1 MIVNVRPLNAVEQES
16 DKERSVIFY
25 SVFKSGWY
33 SVKMKES
40 VIPGQDY
47 GRILEAPRYKM

>member
-1 MIVNVRPLNAVEQES
+1 MIVSVRPLNAVEQES